1 MEMRSGNTT
10 GEQAINIQERVN
22 DGASINRPTNSI
34 LLLLYEETKHAILL
48 ICVVCAYFVTALQG
62 MVPIGLT

>member
-1 MEMRSGNTT
+1 MEMRSENTT
-10 GEQAINIQERVN
+10 GEQAIKMQERVY

-34 LLLLYEETKHAILL
+34 QLLLHEETKHAILM